1 MIEWIELLFQIGWLK
16 CCFRMHLRVL
26 CIGYLWIVEI
36 ELCYFEIRWCYSREK
51 PYDAER
57 HLLDN
62 PQAHT
67 NRLKCTVLHDK
78 QVYTLIIFLHY
89 PFRQTTLRNGICNKD
104 LVIYT
109 KPHPPKAWLEGNPK
123 FWIGLIFFLA
133 WSPTNGGKIWE
144 SNVANVHVSH
154 YCVLRKYVCLY
165 KLVWITVGTVSTS
178 RVELKGPDSMKDFQN
193 LSDWKGAHSLQ
204 TTTSQVTTIYSSS
217 CLKP

>member
-78 QVYTLIIFLHY
+78 QVYTLIMFLHY

-123 FWIGLIFFLA
+123 FWIGLIFFWPDHQQTEVKYEKAMLQMFMSA
-133 WSPTNGGKIWE
+133 TTVYYVNMCVYTNWF
-144 SNVANVHVSH
+144 
-154 YCVLRKYVCLY
+154 
-165 KLVWITVGTVSTS
+165 
-178 RVELKGPDSMKDFQN
+178 EL
-193 LSDWKGAHSLQ
+193 L
-204 TTTSQVTTIYSSS
+204 
-217 CLKP
+217 